1 MYSSYYN
8 TPNAITATT
17 TTSTAGVDGLI
28 ATMLGLGLLF
38 WLAVITLVVLTL
50 VARWKV
56 FKKANIDAWEALIPI
71 HSDIVELQ
79 LGGVKTYWYFLNLI
93 AICGIGPI
101 VFAFWKS
108 IALAKSFGKGTGFGV
123 LLAFFPFVCYP
134 ILAWGNAEYVG
145 PQNNETPKT
154 NTTTEA

>member
-1 MYSSYYN
+1 MYSSYYS
-8 TPNAITATT
+8 TPYTT
-17 TTSTAGVDGLI
+17 TASTAASTANVEGIV
-28 ATMLGLGLLF
+28 ATILGLGILF
-38 WLAVITLVVLTL
+38 WLVCIAVIVLIL

-56 FKKANIDAWEALIPI
+56 FKKANVDGWEALIPI
-71 HSDIVELQ
+71 HGDIVELQ
-79 LGGVKTYWYFLNLI
+79 LSGVKTYWYFLNLI

-101 VFAFWKS
+101 IFAFWKS
-108 IALAKSFGKGTGFGV
+108 IALAKAFGKGTGFGV
-123 LLAFFPFVCYP
+123 LMAFFPFVCYP